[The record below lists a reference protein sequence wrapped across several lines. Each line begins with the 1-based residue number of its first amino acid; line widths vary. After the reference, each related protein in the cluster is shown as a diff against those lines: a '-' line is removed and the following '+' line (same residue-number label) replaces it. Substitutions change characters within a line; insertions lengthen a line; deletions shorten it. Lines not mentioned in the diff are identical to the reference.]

1 MASQNDPFYVGGSV
15 ELLQSSGETPTVYF
29 VGGSV
34 YIVHEYAAGGTTTT
48 TLAPTTTP
56 PTTTEPPIVWT
67 TIYLQ
72 GINDYNGQPIEG
84 VFKYRE
90 M

>member
-34 YIVHEYAAGGTTTT
+34 YIVHEYEAESGT
-48 TLAPTTTP
+48 
-56 PTTTEPPIVWT
+56 VH
-67 TIYLQ
+67 
-72 GINDYNGQPIEG
+72 NIEG
-84 VFKYRE
+84 VSGARIEGKNAVIV
-90 M
+90 